1 MHRLPSRPAWILA
14 GFLAGTLTV
23 TLIRRV
29 DGDRAQAE
37 PAAELPPKPDAEAA
51 RPNAGGR
58 VDAVMRNVR
67 YLVDEDIALGIVALR
82 GALLPAG
89 DDSFPVF
96 DDPASFVIEVADGEV
111 AIDTASLGR
120 LLTRYVF
127 AYEGS
132 SLRDLRV
139 SVKDGEIVQKG
150 KLDKG
155 IRLPFTIQSRLSVT
169 PRGEIRLEPHKVEV
183 LGMGVRRFM
192 DLIGLEL
199 EDLVRSNRARG
210 VRIEEDIVYLN
221 PSALLPPPA
230 LRGRLRQVRVEPG
243 GLVQVFGDGVD
254 SVPRRKQTN
263 FMHFRHSRLRFGK
276 LTMHDADMLIL
287 DPDPGTPLEFSLDR
301 YHAQLVAGYHVTTGT
316 DGLVVYLPDA
326 SRVTGRIG
334 GATPRRS
341 SEQKN

>member
-1 MHRLPSRPAWILA
+1 MRWLPSRPVWILA
-14 GFLAGTLTV
+14 GFLSGVLTV

-29 DGDRAQAE
+29 DGDRARAE
-37 PAAELPPKPDAEAA
+37 PAAELPPQPDTAAA

-67 YLVDEDIALGIVALR
+67 YQLDEDIALGIVALR

-96 DDPASFVIEVADGEV
+96 DDPASFAIEVIDGEI

-120 LLTRYVF
+120 LLTRHVF

-132 SLRDLRV
+132 SLRDLSV

-155 IRLPFTIQSRLSVT
+155 ISLPFTIQARLSVT
-169 PRGEIRLEPHKVEV
+169 PGGEIRLEPHKVEV
-183 LGMGVRRFM
+183 LGLGVRRFM

-221 PSALLPPPA
+221 PSALLPPPE
-230 LRGRLRQVRVEPG
+230 LRGRLRQVRVEPA
-243 GLVQVFGDGVD
+243 GLIQVFGRGVD
-254 SVPRRKQTN
+254 HVPRRKQVN

-276 LTMHDADMLIL
+276 LTMHDTDMLIL

-301 YHAQLVAGYHVTTGT
+301 YHEQLVAGYHVTTPT

-326 SRVTGRIG
+326 SRVTGRARS
-334 GATPRRS
+334 ATPRRS
-341 SEQKN
+341 HWQKN